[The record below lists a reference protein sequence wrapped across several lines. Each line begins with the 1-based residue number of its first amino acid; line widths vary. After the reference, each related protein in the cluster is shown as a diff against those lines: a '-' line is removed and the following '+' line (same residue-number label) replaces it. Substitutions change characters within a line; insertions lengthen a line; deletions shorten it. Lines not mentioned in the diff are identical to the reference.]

1 MENKPTNPKF
11 DISSLRLPANY
22 GATFG
27 VKKLLTNVPVSKP
40 SKQQFFRAHQ
50 SEEMVFDGFLLE
62 KKDSQENYLLVPE
75 VASVVEAIVRPV
87 RLHAA
92 IDRQNNVFLIP
103 VPLPN
108 ESGNRYQSHEALAQA
123 VELSKTKWIRM
134 NWNGGVKSYDIFEAA
149 ADIPDPEWPNHTIDQ
164 LVDVGFRG
172 KVIADIGH
180 PVIQTLLG
188 RM

>member
-1 MENKPTNPKF
+1 
-11 DISSLRLPANY
+11 
-22 GATFG
+22 
-27 VKKLLTNVPVSKP
+27 
-40 SKQQFFRAHQ
+40 
-50 SEEMVFDGFLLE
+50 
-62 KKDSQENYLLVPE
+62 
-75 VASVVEAIVRPV
+75 
-87 RLHAA
+87 
-92 IDRQNNVFLIP
+92 
-103 VPLPN
+103 
-108 ESGNRYQSHEALAQA
+108 
-123 VELSKTKWIRM
+123 M